1 MRPFYCM
8 VPLLMHLFFHSSICL
23 GADVS
28 LSNKDI
34 IEIVERKKPIG
45 QKVLY
50 TYMCAHVDAVW
61 NLICCLICR

>member
-1 MRPFYCM
+1 MRPFYRM
-8 VPLLMHLFFHSSICL
+8 DPLIMHLFFHSSICL

-50 TYMCAHVDAVW
+50 TYMCGYVYAV
-61 NLICCLICR
+61 